1 MSIQVEHIEKRFN
14 QFAAL
19 HDINITFPTG
29 ELVALL
35 GPSGCGK
42 TTLLLPA
49 SLAFNIVHA
58 RRLRRLACV
67 FSFFVDDK

>member
-19 HDINITFPTG
+19 HDINITFPSG

-35 GPSGCGK
+35 GA
-42 TTLLLPA
+42 L
-49 SLAFNIVHA
+49 FQ
-58 RRLRRLACV
+58 LRVGA
-67 FSFFVDDK
+67 

>member
-42 TTLLLPA
+42 TT
-49 SLAFNIVHA
+49 
-58 RRLRRLACV
+58 
-67 FSFFVDDK
+67 